1 MVIKI
6 DTKTKTKRFLA
17 QRPIWRLKLRLVEW
31 IWPKK
36 SHKTKNIVFD
46 LYRGHGSISLAYEA
60 GHCSNLKIVPD
71 LASLARFKFFQW
83 FLCIIFNPLSPPHAN
98 FDFKIFHLLIF
109 FVLKVS
115 VWNWLVFPTSLAYLE
130 YYTYLVMAVTTLVG
144 GVVGSWYIFDSTG
157 MSSDE
162 VIEHFRKRRY

>member
-6 DTKTKTKRFLA
+6 DTKTKTERFLA

-46 LYRGHGSISLAYEA
+46 LYRGHGSISLASEA

-71 LASLARFKFFQW
+71 LASLDQFKFFQW
-83 FLCIIFNPLSPPHAN
+83 FLCIIFNPLSPPNAS
-98 FDFKIFHLLIF
+98 FDLKIFHFHTSTYSLLNNWCWFSISMRF
-109 FVLKVS
+109 FWKKLGRPIRVS
-115 VWNWLVFPTSLAYLE
+115 PNVNADVK
-130 YYTYLVMAVTTLVG
+130 
-144 GVVGSWYIFDSTG
+144 
-157 MSSDE
+157 SSFSSCI
-162 VIEHFRKRRY
+162 VRS